1 MKVLYDAQIFHMQRV
16 GGISR
21 LFTELF
27 RELTR
32 RSGIEWKIELDFPH
46 NAYIRS
52 LEQEQGAL
60 TSYSKYL
67 AGIDFKGKGRLFEG
81 WKRLSFGKPERQRT
95 IRQLRARKVDV
106 FHPTYYDDYFLS
118 YVAGT
123 PLVLTVYDMIHELF
137 PQFLNDSAT
146 VEKKARLIEKADCV
160 IAISENTKAD
170 LVRLTGV
177 RAEKVT
183 VVHLA
188 GSLIHGVT
196 DCRKTLKKPDKYL
209 LFVGQ
214 RGGYKNF
221 ERFFRAI
228 APLMQK
234 DRDLFL
240 VCLGGKSA
248 SGEFLPSEKDL
259 IVSKGLS
266 DRVVLRFAPDSD
278 VALWYRNA
286 ICLVFPSLY
295 EGFGLPLLEAF
306 NCGCPVAASNTSSL
320 PEVGGEAVVYF
331 DPESIDSIRDIVGE
345 LLASTEQRKDLVGK
359 GFSRASEF
367 SWSGTAE
374 KIIQV
379 YQKACDLC

>member
-1 MKVLYDAQIFHMQRV
+1 MKVLYDAQVFHMQRF

-46 NAYIRS
+46 HPYIRD

-60 TSYSKYL
+60 TNYSKYL
-67 AGIDFKGKGRLFEG
+67 SGIDFKGKGRLFKG
-81 WKRLSFGKPERQRT
+81 WKKLSIGKSERERT
-95 IRQLRARKVDV
+95 MRWLRTRKVDV

-118 YVAGT
+118 YVAET

-137 PQFLNDSAT
+137 PQFLNDPAT
-146 VEKKARLIEKADCV
+146 VERKARLIEKADCI
-160 IAISENTKAD
+160 IAISENTKMD
-170 LVRLTGV
+170 LMRLTGV
-177 RAEKVT
+177 PAEKVT

-188 GSLIHGVT
+188 GSLIHGV
-196 DCRKTLKKPDKYL
+196 DDRRKTLKKPDKYL
-209 LFVGQ
+209 LFVGH

-240 VCLGGKSA
+240 VCIGGKSA
-248 SGEFLPSEKDL
+248 SGEFLPSEKEL
-259 IVSKGLS
+259 ILSKGLS
-266 DRVVLRFAPDSD
+266 DRVVLRFAPNSEI
-278 VALWYRNA
+278 VLWYRNA

-306 NCGCPVAASNTSSL
+306 NCGCPVATSNTSSL
-320 PEVGGEAVVYF
+320 PEVGGEAAVYF

-345 LLASTEQRKDLVGK
+345 LLTSTEQRKDLVGK
-359 GFSRASEF
+359 GFSQASDF

-374 KIIQV
+374 KTIQV
-379 YQKACDLC
+379 YQKACGRC